1 MDGKWSSDNSINAKK
16 KANEKAVVNLELM
29 LDESDYDDEEDE
41 EQYNDIQMVRHDDVV
56 DEMIE
61 FVEDE
66 SDDIEELL

>member
-1 MDGKWSSDNSINAKK
+1 VDGKWSSDNSINAKK